1 MKINNRLKNKLII
14 ADNCYY
20 DMDCYKTKLNN
31 NVLVVGTSGSGKTTS
46 IVTPNIL
53 QATGSYIISDPKGN
67 LYGKYGDYLKSKGYR
82 VLKLDFVHMDQ
93 SSKYNFMH
101 YIHCEQDIVKVV
113 DAIYSQN
120 SHDCEDGGFWD
131 NSSKLLLQAVIAYL
145 WEFADE
151 KEQTFCN
158 ILRLLDACNVKEGC
172 PESKNN
178 LDRIMESIPQDSFAS
193 RQYRRFRVAA
203 GKTLKSILISCFA
216 AFGAYDSTQFR
227 LMTAYDEIEIA
238 SIGDKKTAV
247 FVVVS
252 DTDRSMDPF
261 VNTFFTQALNVLC
274 EHADNDCDD
283 NRLPIDV
290 RFILDDFATN
300 CIIEEFPR
308 MISSIRSRGISTML
322 MIQAESQLSASYGN
336 DGRTIVSNCDTYVY
350 LGGNDY
356 ETADLVAQRLNVP
369 VGDILYMGIGE
380 CVVFRR
386 GSKPYRGNI
395 FNLDKLVIRQQC
407 QIKGGLEENERA
419 V

>member
-1 MKINNRLKNKLII
+1 
-14 ADNCYY
+14 
-20 DMDCYKTKLNN
+20 
-31 NVLVVGTSGSGKTTS
+31 
-46 IVTPNIL
+46 
-53 QATGSYIISDPKGN
+53 
-67 LYGKYGDYLKSKGYR
+67 
-82 VLKLDFVHMDQ
+82 
-93 SSKYNFMH
+93 
-101 YIHCEQDIVKVV
+101 
-113 DAIYSQN
+113 
-120 SHDCEDGGFWD
+120 
-131 NSSKLLLQAVIAYL
+131 
-145 WEFADE
+145 
-151 KEQTFCN
+151 
-158 ILRLLDACNVKEGC
+158 
-172 PESKNN
+172 
-178 LDRIMESIPQDSFAS
+178 
-193 RQYRRFRVAA
+193 
-203 GKTLKSILISCFA
+203 
-216 AFGAYDSTQFR
+216 
-227 LMTAYDEIEIA
+227 MTAYDEIEIA